1 MNKKVPVD
9 AEDAASPDKRGIQ
22 SVDAAVA
29 ILGAVASAGGPQSL
43 SAIAKRTG
51 NSASTT
57 HRYLVS
63 LQRGGLVRQDPGT
76 GWYDLG
82 ASALQLGLAALKRMD
97 AVDIAQ
103 QHAARLA
110 VETGTSCFV
119 SIWSD
124 DGPMIVRWFH
134 GRRMIMTMA
143 GVGSV
148 MPLLESSSGLVFAAW
163 LPDHLMKA
171 WMAARKLIFEDALPE
186 LLRIRKQ
193 GFAWVDGRMVTG
205 LRGVSVPVLD
215 MFGEVRCSLTLLSP
229 SAELVAF
236 PNDAQ
241 QQLLTAGQLASLQL
255 GSPAAGHQR
264 AEDAAVEP
272 PRKRMASHV

>member
-1 MNKKVPVD
+1 MNANDPPELD
-9 AEDAASPDKRGIQ
+9 EQAAPEKRGIQ
-22 SVDAAVA
+22 SVDAAVN
-29 ILGAVASAGGPQSL
+29 ILNAVATASGPQSL
-43 SAIAKRTG
+43 TAIAKQSE

-63 LQRGGLVRQDPGT
+63 LQRGGLVRQDPNS

-82 ASALQLGLAALKRMD
+82 PAALQLGLAALKRMD
-97 AVDIAQ
+97 AVEVAQ
-103 QHAARLA
+103 RYAAGLA
-110 VETGTSCFV
+110 ADTGTTCFV
-119 SIWSD
+119 SIWSN

-148 MPLLESSSGLVFAAW
+148 LPLLESSSGMVFAAY
-163 LPDHLMKA
+163 LPCHLMKS
-171 WMAARKLIFEDALPE
+171 WMAAHKLEFEDSDAL
-186 LLRIRKQ
+186 LKSVKSQ

-215 MFGEVRCSLTLLSP
+215 MYADVRCTLTLLSP
-229 SAELVAF
+229 DPKLVDF

-241 QQLLTAGQLASLQL
+241 RQLLSAGQRASQQLGYHGAGGLIASLGGGTEQV
-255 GSPAAGHQR
+255 A
-264 AEDAAVEP
+264 
-272 PRKRMASHV
+272 